1 MTRTLRIKEVGI
13 MRGRRPQGCAG
24 VDSLPGSL
32 QAKERC
38 KMIVENTAGIR
49 RTRAACERLR
59 VSEPR
64 FQQLR
69 HGALLLLLKSLEP
82 RAAGRPA
89 RSVSPEAE
97 RIKELEEQLAA
108 KEVELRAALAR
119 EEIALTLH
127 RVTHQ
132 ETQPEKKTRGR
143 PRKARP
149 PGPRKHT

>member
-1 MTRTLRIKEVGI
+1 

-24 VDSLPGSL
+24 VDRLPGSP
-32 QAKERC
+32 QAKDRL

-49 RTRAACERLR
+49 RTREACARLG
-59 VSEPR
+59 VSAPR

-69 HGALLLLLKSLEP
+69 QEALLAALERLEP

-89 RSVSPEAE
+89 ATPSPEAE
-97 RIKELEEQLAA
+97 RIRVLEEQLAA

-119 EEIALTLH
+119 GEIALTLP
-127 RVTHQ
+127 RVTH
-132 ETQPEKKTRGR
+132 EATAPGKKTRGR